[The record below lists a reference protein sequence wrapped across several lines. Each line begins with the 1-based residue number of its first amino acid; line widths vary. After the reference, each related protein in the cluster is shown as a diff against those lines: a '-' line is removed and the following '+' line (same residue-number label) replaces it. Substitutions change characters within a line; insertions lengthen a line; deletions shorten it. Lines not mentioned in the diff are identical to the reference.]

1 MKACLVSNSIQTPKK
16 LARIMKKKML
26 SFNFTSSFLGKGSSE
41 ENIGT
46 VQKILLMLVE
56 QLGIN
61 TSQYD
66 SGNYEGA
73 CAFHDPL
80 EEIIREIESSP
91 TDLEAELKDIINSE
105 GANLEADDQ
114 EILDENTT
122 TKTKEFSGTC
132 PSQHVDL
139 SNINSKFK
147 ETNTQKDTESKE
159 EPVETVN
166 HEEQVELSATPSG
179 YQQIEDSYTSAKD
192 SNLLETLFNF
202 SSGDNDD
209 NAELKPK
216 TSESDVCNKVEA
228 VGHEQSVFGKTPER
242 QNNSPPPQ
250 RAPEEPS
257 QLSRSRTTTSG
268 RQLQSGNFANLNYLA
283 SQKSQEEDGDLE
295 ERANS
300 APEARRHN
308 KELEQK
314 FLSLDSPKQFTRMK
328 QQPFRFQSTGLQY
341 YHELPEYKNRSLR
354 QSGSASM
361 HESLMYHQIAEVPTE
376 TSSNHKPRPYHSAP
390 APSNPPLEGAAR
402 VSRSSSERTLNS
414 LPVPRSSLP
423 SKHATPNALQADSF
437 SFSPVMI
444 KSSPPSS
451 TNRNPFSGDAV
462 PSSSSG
468 RLVTDHAHAPV
479 IEPTLNGFGNSDSGV
494 ASDFR
499 DLTTSFS
506 IPNLTKNEAS
516 ATSTAL
522 PDPQEQGTSSCGS
535 GQNDLETDG
544 SYVHVTDDAIIE
556 EPIANDTTPDQSCH
570 SAPEPIR
577 NLEPRTTE
585 RNSSNENSDP
595 SPNDNTSVA
604 SSAQVRSMAS
614 SDLLPRQNRRVL
626 KAQRRNRLRQARNRS
641 PSNRPPEGAEAASNT
656 AHNRPSQNVNEMVE
670 RFGLI
675 LPDDEEDQLDPEEI
689 RKENQRLKNARLCQ
703 VCKDKDANRLFLPC
717 AHLSSCSL
725 CSPALTKCPQCKS
738 NIRGIVSVYFG

>member
-1 MKACLVSNSIQTPKK
+1 MNFKADECGET
-16 LARIMKKKML
+16 
-26 SFNFTSSFLGKGSSE
+26 
-41 ENIGT
+41 
-46 VQKILLMLVE
+46 
-56 QLGIN
+56 
-61 TSQYD
+61 
-66 SGNYEGA
+66 
-73 CAFHDPL
+73 
-80 EEIIREIESSP
+80 
-91 TDLEAELKDIINSE
+91 
-105 GANLEADDQ
+105 
-114 EILDENTT
+114 LDENIRTRI
-122 TKTKEFSGTC
+122 KELSDLC
-132 PSQHVDL
+132 PLKHVDL
-139 SNINSKFK
+139 SKINSKFK
-147 ETNTQKDTESKE
+147 ETDTQTDADPKSEAA
-159 EPVETVN
+159 EPATQEASIIRGAAASRDP
-166 HEEQVELSATPSG
+166 EQIELSLSSCD
-179 YQQIEDSYTSAKD
+179 EDIYTSTKD
-192 SNLLETLFNF
+192 IKAQEPQIRFNF
-202 SSGDNDD
+202 SSGDNDG
-209 NAELKPK
+209 NAELKSK
-216 TSESDVCNKVEA
+216 ISDSDVCNKVEA

-242 QNNSPPPQ
+242 RNNSPPPQ

-268 RQLQSGNFANLNYLA
+268 RLLQSGNFANLNYLP
-283 SQKSQEEDGDLE
+283 SQKSQGGGDLE

-300 APEARRHN
+300 APEARRHPQ
-308 KELEQK
+308 ESEQK
-314 FLSLDSPKQFTRMK
+314 FFSLDSSKFPRIKQ
-328 QQPFRFQSTGLQY
+328 PIRFQSTGLQY
-341 YHELPEYKNRSLR
+341 YHELPEYRNRNLR
-354 QSGSASM
+354 QNGSASM
-361 HESLMYHQIAEVPTE
+361 HESLVYHQITEVPTE
-376 TSSNHKPRPYHSAP
+376 TAASHKPRLYHSAP

-479 IEPTLNGFGNSDSGV
+479 IEPTFNGFGNSDSGV

-499 DLTTSFS
+499 DLTTPFS

-595 SPNDNTSVA
+595 STNDNTSVA

-641 PSNRPPEGAEAASNT
+641 PSNLPPEGAEAASNT

-675 LPDDEEDQLDPEEI
+675 LPDDEEEQLDTEEI